1 MVAPPKKS
9 RADVVDLSTWAVCF
23 QFKQL
28 NLLFPTILSCST
40 NLCKYFSPSTLFH
53 TLLGDPL
60 SLSLALCVVTNRL
73 AFNNNKIPELFT
85 KKARRSKVNI
95 TPTLFSIKILL
106 YYDKQQKTHIHHR
119 CGSDTD
125 WLLSARSAAVLDP
138 RNWAQTATSTH
149 TRTYSHEHPRTEKSG
164 SDGSRDRERANFA
177 IAATVSNDKI
187 TYQHTWT
194 SKNIQKQSGNRLAPR
209 PTMMMIFPH
218 FLLRRH

>member
-1 MVAPPKKS
+1 MVAPPKRS
-9 RADVVDLSTWAVCF
+9 RANVVDLSTRAVCF
-23 QFKQL
+23 QSKQL

-125 WLLSARSAAVLDP
+125 WLLSARAAVVLDP

-149 TRTYSHEHPRTEKSG
+149 THVRIHTNTLAPKK
-164 SDGSRDRERANFA
+164 A
-177 IAATVSNDKI
+177 AATAQGIESEQI
-187 TYQHTWT
+187 LLLQ
-194 SKNIQKQSGNRLAPR
+194 RR
-209 PTMMMIFPH
+209 FPTIK
-218 FLLRRH
+218 